1 MSKKVLITVCFIA
14 MSMIFSSCD
23 KNEQTE
29 QALDNSTCQ
38 KTKAFLNYDFGN
50 SYKESMKDNKPT
62 ILVFYVNWC
71 TYCRRLMPK
80 LASVNNQYKN
90 SYNIVLIDCEDKKN
104 VDLLNKYKV
113 EYYPTLYFVN
123 KKDKQETI
131 IPSKYTQNLETFKL
145 FLDKNLQ

>member
-1 MSKKVLITVCFIA
+1 
-14 MSMIFSSCD
+14 
-23 KNEQTE
+23 
-29 QALDNSTCQ
+29 
-38 KTKAFLNYDFGN
+38 
-50 SYKESMKDNKPT
+50 MKDDKPT

-80 LASVNNQYKN
+80 LASVNNQYKD

-104 VDLLNKYKV
+104 VDLLNKYQV